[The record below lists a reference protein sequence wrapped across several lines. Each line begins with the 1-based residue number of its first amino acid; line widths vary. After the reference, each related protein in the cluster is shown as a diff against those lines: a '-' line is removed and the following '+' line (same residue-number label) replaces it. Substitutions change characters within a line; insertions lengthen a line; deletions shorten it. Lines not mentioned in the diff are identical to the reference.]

1 MKIAA
6 IHIRNFKSIRDMH
19 IDDIENA
26 LILVGQNNTGKT
38 TVLDA
43 IRAAGGEYQI
53 QPDDF
58 GEDHANIEISISLE
72 FEEEDLEQMYKR
84 GMVSRYRKK
93 ETWMQE
99 FKKKLPSFQN
109 GILTFTM
116 IANMD
121 GKIRLDDG
129 YKKDNH
135 YIKEVFPTFTILIQ
149 SEVWNNCKVTFCFF
163 RKAICCSV

>member
-1 MKIAA
+1 MQEDVGMKIAA

-93 ETWMQE
+93 EAWMQE
-99 FKKKLPSFQN
+99 FNKKLPSFQN

-121 GKIRLDDG
+121 GKIRFDDG

-135 YIKEVFPTFTILIQ
+135 YIKEVFPRIYYIDTERSLEQ
-149 SEVWNNCKVTFCFF
+149 LQ
-163 RKAICCSV
+163 RDLLLP